1 MSRLQTEAALTAIEA
16 DVKLCR
22 TVARLTLCPAMHAH
36 VTSHTL
42 LNSLIF
48 FTKFSFNYCEI

>member
-16 DVKLCR
+16 DVKLR
-22 TVARLTLCPAMHAH
+22 VARLTLCPAMHAH